1 MRAGFTVSVVA
12 HIALVAWG
20 VVSFTGRP
28 LKALQSEALPVDVI
42 SAKEFSEITKGS
54 KTAKLKE
61 PAKPLVEKV
70 AETPKV
76 VDDPDTKVEEKKPEI
91 KAAQEA
97 APPPPAPE
105 KKPEPPKEAKAEPP
119 KPEVKPEPKPE
130 PPKQAKA
137 EPKPDPIAE
146 ALKKEAAKPP
156 PKLPPKKP
164 ETKTAEA
171 RPQPTPEKT
180 QPQKKLDFDKVAALL
195 DKQAPRR
202 EAAAGETLNSTPALG
217 TSKGQSARLSMSEL
231 DALRARLREL
241 WNPPANASNP
251 DELVVLIRVQL
262 TREGRIA
269 RPAEIIRKGS
279 SAQADAA
286 AASAIR
292 ALFRGQPYEMLR
304 KETYESWKDIEI
316 TFDPREMFGG

>member
-1 MRAGFTVSVVA
+1 MRTGLTVSVVA
-12 HIALVAWG
+12 HVALIAWG
-20 VVSFTGRP
+20 VVSFAAKP
-28 LKALQSEALPVDVI
+28 LKALQSESLPVDII
-42 SAKEFSEITKGS
+42 SAKEFSEITRGS
-54 KTAKLKE
+54 KSAKQKE

-70 AETPKV
+70 AEEQKV
-76 VDDPDTKVEEKKPEI
+76 VDDPDTKVVEKKPEI

-97 APPPPAPE
+97 APPPPPPE
-105 KKPEPPKEAKAEPP
+105 RKPEPPKEAKAEPP
-119 KPEVKPEPKPE
+119 KPAKAEPKPE
-130 PPKQAKA
+130 P
-137 EPKPDPIAE
+137 PKPDPIAE
-146 ALKKEAAKPP
+146 ALKKDEAKKPEP
-156 PKLPPKKP
+156 KEAKLPPKKP
-164 ETKTAEA
+164 EPKAAEA
-171 RPQPTPEKT
+171 KPQPAPPEKAP
-180 QPQKKLDFDKVAALL
+180 PQKKLDLAKVAALL
-195 DKQAPRR
+195 DKQAPQRQ
-202 EAAAGETLNSTPALG
+202 AATGQALNPTPALG

-262 TREGRIA
+262 TPDGRIA
-269 RPAEIIRKGS
+269 RPAEIIRKGN

-292 ALFRGQPYEMLR
+292 ALFRGQPYDMLR